1 MAADLKSG
9 LDAAGEHPCDNRF
22 EAIID
27 SISDGVFAVDR
38 DWRITCFNAAAERT
52 LGVSREDAVGKRC
65 SEVFRSNICTDA
77 CALRYTMETGRPIV
91 NLPIQIRDAAG
102 ARVPVTVSTA
112 LLRDR
117 VGKVVGGVETFRDL
131 KLVRALLLD
140 VERLAGGGSIM
151 TADPRVKKLL
161 DIVPTIARSES
172 TVLIEG
178 ESGTGKGLLA
188 HAIHE
193 SSARSEGPM
202 VTVNCAALPETLLE
216 SELFG
221 YRKGA
226 FTGAHRDKPGRVQA
240 AEGGTLFLDEIG
252 DLPASIQVKLLRL
265 LQEKEY
271 EALGDVRSTTADVRI
286 ITATN
291 RNLSRMVEEGTLRQ
305 DLYYRINVI
314 RLEMPPLRERSGD
327 IPLLAEGILRRLS
340 ATRGKVVEGVSRG
353 ALGRLMGYDY
363 PGNVRELENIL
374 EHGYVLCE
382 GRRIEEHDLPDRL
395 FGRAARDDSSTSL
408 GTVEAGFIR
417 SVLARNRWSRTDA
430 ARELGI
436 HRTTLQR
443 KIRRLAID
451 LPPED
456 GRTARKAKRASLERG
471 KNERRGA
478 ETQNPRPPKRTMR

>member
-1 MAADLKSG
+1 M
-9 LDAAGEHPCDNRF
+9 
-22 EAIID
+22 
-27 SISDGVFAVDR
+27 
-38 DWRITCFNAAAERT
+38 
-52 LGVSREDAVGKRC
+52 
-65 SEVFRSNICTDA
+65 
-77 CALRYTMETGRPIV
+77 
-91 NLPIQIRDAAG
+91 
-102 ARVPVTVSTA
+102 
-112 LLRDR
+112 
-117 VGKVVGGVETFRDL
+117 
-131 KLVRALLLD
+131 
-140 VERLAGGGSIM
+140 
-151 TADPRVKKLL
+151 
-161 DIVPTIARSES
+161 
-172 TVLIEG
+172 
-178 ESGTGKGLLA
+178 
-188 HAIHE
+188 
-193 SSARSEGPM
+193 
-202 VTVNCAALPETLLE
+202 
-216 SELFG
+216 
-221 YRKGA
+221 
-226 FTGAHRDKPGRVQA
+226 
-240 AEGGTLFLDEIG
+240 FLDEIG

-395 FGRAARDDSSTSL
+395 FGSAARDDSSTSL

-478 ETQNPRPPKRTMR
+478 ETQSPRPPKRTMR